1 MSSTI
6 LNTSGTDTDSQV
18 KICNFGI
25 CLTSAAM
32 ERNRLAQVGDDN
44 HPRRLAN
51 AILAGL
57 SKGYDLPLLCY
68 YAESYWEYLPAGH
81 PAGPVWVAA
90 PLQARNPRPAAERR
104 GRPVLRGCTRAV
116 P

>member
-1 MSSTI
+1 
-6 LNTSGTDTDSQV
+6 
-18 KICNFGI
+18 
-25 CLTSAAM
+25 M
-32 ERNRLAQVGDDN
+32 ERNRLAQVGDDD

-81 PAGPVWVAA
+81 PAGPVRV
-90 PLQARNPRPAAERR
+90 RRPNYERETLVR
-104 GRPVLRGCTRAV
+104 LL
-116 P
+116 